1 MQNAIVT
8 LDKATIIN
16 EKNVIFSEINFNV
29 GIGEFVFLIGK
40 TGSGKS
46 SLLKVLYGDL
56 PLSNGHGAIV
66 GHDLKQLKDRS
77 IPLLRRKLGV
87 VFQDFKLLPDR
98 TIFDNLEFVLKA
110 TGWKE
115 KSKIKDRVNEVLKLV
130 NVSADTNKFPFE
142 LSGGEQQ
149 RVAIAR
155 ALLNHPEHS

>member
-16 EKNVIFSEINFNV
+16 EKNVIFSEINLNV

-66 GHDLKQLKDRS
+66 GM
-77 IPLLRRKLGV
+77 I
-87 VFQDFKLLPDR
+87 
-98 TIFDNLEFVLKA
+98 
-110 TGWKE
+110 
-115 KSKIKDRVNEVLKLV
+115 
-130 NVSADTNKFPFE
+130 
-142 LSGGEQQ
+142 
-149 RVAIAR
+149 
-155 ALLNHPEHS
+155 